1 MKKLFIFAFA
11 AMLGTQSVS
20 AQDFDDYGIFDHLSA
35 GISLGTTGIG
45 IEVAAPVTNYLA
57 VRAGYSFVPKIK
69 VKKNIHFDSKEDWLK
84 REDGTGYYD
93 NTDIEAKLNMGD
105 FKLLVDVYPFK
116 TSSFRLTAGAYIGQS
131 KLVQAKSLDH
141 FVYERYWGIAGPEL
155 GTGADTYTIVSD
167 KEGHINADLKVNSFK
182 PYIGFG
188 FGRAV
193 PRGRIGVCFDMG
205 VQFWGKPG
213 VYTNISDDYGK
224 GYQRVDRKRITNQDD
239 DTYDD
244 IKDGIKI
251 GEKIIGYP
259 VITLRINGRIF

>member
-69 VKKNIHFDSKEDWLK
+69 VKKNVDFDSQENWLRK
-84 REDGTGYYD
+84 EDGTGYYD

-116 TSSFRLTAGAYIGQS
+116 SSSFRLTAGAYIGQS

-141 FVYERYWGIAGPEL
+141 FINERYWGNSGPEL
-155 GTGADTYTIVSD
+155 GTATNTYTVVSD
-167 KEGHINADLKVNSFK
+167 NSGVINVDLKVNSFK

-193 PRGRIGVCFDMG
+193 PKGRVGVCFDMG

-213 VYTNISDDYGK
+213 VYTNISDNYGN
-224 GYQRVDRKRITNQDD
+224 GYQRVERKRITNDSESA
-239 DTYDD
+239 YED
-244 IKDGIKI
+244 IRDGIKI
-251 GEKIIGYP
+251 GEKVFGYP